1 MKIKKGELIIPA
13 LMAAT
18 TAAYYFQVWAKGLPY
33 SVVVWPIYVT
43 ITLLILLALVVVFY
57 IPAEGV
63 SEEKKEAKLFKETFK
78 KPLFLFLTTVLFL
91 AIMPWVGYTVSSF
104 AYLFGVQLYLGSEK
118 KRAFLVA
125 LAIAIILHVV
135 MVVLLG
141 LSVPRLETSFF
152 TL

>member
-33 SVVVWPIYVT
+33 SVIVWPIYVT

-91 AIMPWVGYTVSSF
+91 AIMQG
-104 AYLFGVQLYLGSEK
+104 
-118 KRAFLVA
+118 R
-125 LAIAIILHVV
+125 LH
-135 MVVLLG
+135 
-141 LSVPRLETSFF
+141 S
-152 TL
+152 

>member
-33 SVVVWPIYVT
+33 SVIVWPIYVT

-63 SEEKKEAKLFKETFK
+63 SVEKKEAKLFKETFK

-125 LAIAIILHVV
+125 LAIAKRIIC
-135 MVVLLG
+135 
-141 LSVPRLETSFF
+141 T
-152 TL
+152 

>member
-18 TAAYYFQVWAKGLPY
+18 TAAYYFQVWAKRLPY
-33 SVVVWPIYVT
+33 SVIVWPIYVT